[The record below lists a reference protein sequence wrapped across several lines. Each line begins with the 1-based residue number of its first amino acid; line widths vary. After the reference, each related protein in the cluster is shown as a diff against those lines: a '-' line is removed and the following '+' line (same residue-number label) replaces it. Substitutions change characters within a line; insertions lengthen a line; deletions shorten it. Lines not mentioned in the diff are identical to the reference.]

1 MEERSDIYLQTDS
14 GNGEK
19 VVEEV
24 KSNNVC
30 VKYQR
35 AFPQILK
42 GSKSAL
48 EKASLS
54 YRIAGDMDDKFWTGY
69 LFAHLRADQDGSR
82 ETDLFQSGAMRKWFH
97 GDRKNDQRKVLEPF
111 LVENMVAELLR
122 STDEILKVI
131 DDWLDPETDA
141 SKDGSLSIEPQV
153 SKADDRFVDVQ
164 YNRSAI
170 CLDLDATLRVLRR
183 LSEANVDTLGQWDK
197 REQARNFQPRW
208 SEKDEFKFRELIDFQ
223 KRRVEQQLARVNDQH
238 RRLQDSIEQVRV
250 HRQEVIQGRTQAV
263 SKDGT
268 NTLQLINNINLAE
281 SRTAAHESENI
292 RIFTYATVIFY
303 PLSFVAVCPCSL
315 RIQAH
320 IDCSNLESVQY
331 ARPAVTYFPP
341 LAIRPKTDWLSNHTT
356 TPLFLQATAIALVT
370 TLLIVFN
377 AETLAWPIRSLRYI
391 ISDSARRKME
401 RTPNKF
407 PVTWKKTLNHIKD
420 AEEHNILHD
429 HEMPKWPRNKLVYS
443 LFLFIYFFLDFPASR
458 VVLAYESVM
467 NVNAMFPEHATL
479 IIVRIFIALILLPL
493 FAVSWMLLVVWNL
506 CRAVLTGI
514 WMLPLEK
521 WKDIQEQHIQRY
533 EDRLRKQYEGEDE
546 AKAKEKE
553 KEKAEAKAE
562 TEVKERAREQEG
574 ARDGDREKRSNK
586 EDKKKTVKER
596 IDETRRKE
604 RKAKED
610 RIQEGVKMLVNPPE
624 LLGRQEVK
632 ALRLRKKKKKRG
644 DEESQREGSTLD

>member
-1 MEERSDIYLQTDS
+1 MEERSDTYLQNDS
-14 GNGEK
+14 GNEEK
-19 VVEEV
+19 VEEEV
-24 KSNNVC
+24 KSDNVC
-30 VKYQR
+30 VKYR
-35 AFPQILK
+35 RSFPQILK
-42 GSKSAL
+42 GSKSTL

-69 LFAHLRADQDGSR
+69 LFTHLRVNQDGSR
-82 ETDLFQSGAMRKWFH
+82 ETDLFRRAAMRKWFH
-97 GDRKNDQRKVLEPF
+97 GDRKIDQRKILEPF
-111 LVENMVAELLR
+111 LVENMVAELLK
-122 STDEILKVI
+122 STDEILKAI

-141 SKDGSLSIEPQV
+141 PKDGDLSIEPQV

-170 CLDLDATLRVLRR
+170 CLEIDATLRVLRR

-197 REQARNFQPRW
+197 REQARNFKPRW

-223 KRRVEQQLARVNDQH
+223 KRRVEQQLGRVNDQH
-238 RRLQDSIEQVRV
+238 RRIQDSIEQVRI
-250 HRQEVIQGRTQAV
+250 HRQEVIQGRKQAA

-303 PLSFVAVCPCSL
+303 PLSFVAVCPSSL
-315 RIQAH
+315 RILAH
-320 IDCSNLESVQY
+320 TDYSS
-331 ARPAVTYFPP
+331 YFPP
-341 LAIRPKTDWLSNHTT
+341 TARPKTDWSSNHAT

-377 AETLAWPIRSLRYI
+377 AETLAWPIRSLRYL
-391 ISDSARRKME
+391 ISDSARKKME
-401 RTPNKF
+401 RTPNEF

-429 HEMPKWPRNKLVYS
+429 HEMPKWPRNKLIYS
-443 LFLFIYFFLDFPASR
+443 LFLVVYFFFDFPASR

-467 NVNAMFPEHATL
+467 NAKATFPDHATL
-479 IIVRIFIALILLPL
+479 IVVRIFIALILLPV
-493 FAVSWMLLVVWNL
+493 FAVSWMALVIWSL
-506 CRAVLTGI
+506 CSTFLTGV

-521 WKDIQEQHIQRY
+521 WKDVQEQHNQRHENLLSKRY
-533 EDRLRKQYEGEDE
+533 EAEDE

-553 KEKAEAKAE
+553 KAETKEKAEARAE
-562 TEVKERAREQEG
+562 AELKEKAREQEG
-574 ARDGDREKRSNK
+574 ARDGDRGKKNNK
-586 EDKKKTVKER
+586 EEKQKTIQER
-596 IDETRRKE
+596 IEETRRKE

-610 RIQEGVKMLVNPPE
+610 RIQEGVKLLINPPE
-624 LLGRQEVK
+624 LLGRKEVK
-632 ALRLRKKKKKRG
+632 ELNALRLRSKKKRRG
-644 DEESQREGSTLD
+644 DEESQGEGKQSS